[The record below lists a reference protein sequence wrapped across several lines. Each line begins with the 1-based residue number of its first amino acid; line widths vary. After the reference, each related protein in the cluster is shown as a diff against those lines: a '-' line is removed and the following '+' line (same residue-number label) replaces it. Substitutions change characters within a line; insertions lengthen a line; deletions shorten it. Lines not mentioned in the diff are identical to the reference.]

1 MKIHFL
7 KNRRTALSIVLL
19 ILLGVPFLIK
29 DNYYLHLIILSG
41 IFTILV
47 SGYNLILGY
56 VGLFSL
62 AHTAWFGI
70 GAYTSALLSTHF
82 GVSFWIGL
90 LAAGIA
96 SSFFSYLI
104 GLVTLRLRGHAFILV
119 SFCFAEVIKLI
130 CVNWISLTQGPMGI
144 IAIPPPKNI
153 DLYLFSIDF
162 SEKSS
167 FYYLILF
174 LSLVSIYVVSRLSNS
189 RYGRAFIAIRENEDL
204 AKSIGIDTFSQALVA
219 FVVGAFLAGLAG
231 SFYSHYVSVISPEL
245 FSFQY
250 MVTILIMLYIGGR
263 GTIAGPVIG
272 ALLFTGLPEFLR
284 VSKALRM
291 PIFGLILILAILF
304 MPKGIMQLK
313 EMRWQTKERRTKEP
327 RGQYDISASN

>member
-1 MKIHFL
+1 MKIHIL
-7 KNRRTALSIVLL
+7 TNRSVIFSIVFL
-19 ILLGVPFLIK
+19 ILLGIPFLIK

-56 VGLFSL
+56 IGFFSL

-70 GAYTSALLSTHF
+70 GAYTSALLSTKL
-82 GVSFWIGL
+82 GISFWVGL
-90 LAAGIA
+90 LAAGIL

-104 GLVTLRLRGHAFILV
+104 GFVTLRLRGHAFILV

-130 CVNWISLTQGPMGI
+130 SINWISLTQGPMGI
-144 IAIPPPKNI
+144 IAIPPPGNI
-153 DLYLFSIDF
+153 NFYLFSLNF
-162 SEKSS
+162 STKSS

-174 LSLVSIYVVSRLSNS
+174 LSLLSIYVVSKLTDS

-204 AKSIGIDTFSQALVA
+204 AKSIGIDTFNHALVA

-231 SFYSHYVSVISPEL
+231 SFYSAYVSVISPEL

-250 MVTILIMLYIGGR
+250 MVTMLIMLYIGGR
-263 GTIAGPVIG
+263 GTIIGPIIG
-272 ALLFTGLPEFLR
+272 AILFTGLPEFLR

-291 PIFGLILILAILF
+291 PIFGLILVFAILF

-313 EMRWQTKERRTKEP
+313 EMRWRNKNKR
-327 RGQYDISASN
+327 

>member
-1 MKIHFL
+1 MQIHFF
-7 KNRRTALSIVLL
+7 KNRTAIFFIVFL

-29 DNYYLHLIILSG
+29 DNYYLHLIILAG

-56 VGLFSL
+56 VGFFSL

-70 GAYTSALLSTHF
+70 GAYTSALLSTKL
-82 GVSFWIGL
+82 GVPFWVGL
-90 LAAGIA
+90 LAAGIL

-104 GLVTLRLRGHAFILV
+104 GLVTLRLRGHSFILV
-119 SFCFAEVIKLI
+119 SFCFAEVIKLVSI
-130 CVNWISLTQGPMGI
+130 NWISLTQGPMGI
-144 IAIPPPKNI
+144 IAIPPPENI
-153 DLYLFSIDF
+153 NFYLFSLNF
-162 SEKSS
+162 SAKSS

-174 LSLVSIYVVSRLSNS
+174 LSLLSIYVVFRLNNS

-204 AKSIGIDTFSQALVA
+204 AKSIGIDTFGHALVA
-219 FVVGAFLAGLAG
+219 FVVGAFFAGLAG
-231 SFYSHYVSVISPEL
+231 SFYAHYVSVISPEL

-263 GTIAGPVIG
+263 GTIMGPIIG
-272 ALLFTGLPEFLR
+272 AMLFTGLPEFLR
-284 VSKALRM
+284 VSKGLRM
-291 PIFGLILILAILF
+291 PIFGLILVLAILF

-313 EMRWQTKERRTKEP
+313 EMKWQTKNKGKCRDTVE
-327 RGQYDISASN
+327 Y